1 FVPNGDGTATVSG
14 TAGVGSEGD
23 YPIDITASNGTPPD
37 AMQTFTITVQDAP
50 PMPQAPAITSDATGS
65 ITVGTAGTFTITT
78 TGTPTPSLSLT
89 GAQPSWLSFIDNTD
103 GTATLS
109 GTPDADSDL
118 SYSFTIT
125 ARNGV
130 SPIATQDFTL
140 TVQPTP
146 ASATL

>member
-1 FVPNGDGTATVSG
+1 
-14 TAGVGSEGD
+14 
-23 YPIDITASNGTPPD
+23 
-37 AMQTFTITVQDAP
+37 MQTFTITVQDTPPVQEAP
-50 PMPQAPAITSDATGS
+50 IITSAATGS
-65 ITVGTAGTFTITT
+65 FKVGMAGTFTITA
-78 TGTPTPSLSLT
+78 TGTPTPSITLT
-89 GAQPSWLSFIDNTD
+89 GAQPSWLSFVDNTD

-146 ASATL
+146 ANATLVNISTRLLVQTGAKSALAALSLLELTRRRC